1 MKILYLAFT
10 LLSIEITLGQTPN
23 WTGLKLFAGH
33 ATDYGGG
40 IYIDK
45 HNNYYLT
52 STLFSSSA
60 QGLDSLREGCKAIFS
75 PELIGE
81 NGFLL
86 RYDSNKILNL
96 VLPFAPGAFG
106 APSVDDSGNIIV
118 SGVFEFGASR
128 DGFLRKYSSSG
139 NILWTKLLQ
148 STSSGGQSDDVITS
162 LDIFDDGSMVISG
175 FSYGN
180 QVSIFGTIISGPSNF
195 IAKLNA
201 SGNILWIN
209 NFSSTLGLGVYRV
222 KFDKDGN
229 IIIAGN
235 ERNISTN
242 GVDAMIGKLSG
253 TTGNFVWKKN
263 FITSGAYTPF
273 MSSIGSYSNKYV
285 FGGLF
290 GGQIKIGDSTF
301 NSTGNTDIVFL
312 QTDSAG
318 NLIWI
323 KKAGSS
329 GRDKVNNLICDSTG
343 NTLATGGFSDG
354 FQFQSAILPA
364 KGCTDVYIVSFSSNG
379 SLLWI
384 KSGGSSIPGHNDDL
398 FYEEYGSGIAVDSKK
413 QIQVVG
419 TTIGAGNF
427 GSLIY
432 NAPEN
437 AQQNAFWLSLGEKN
451 NSDIINY
458 PCTKISA
465 DSSFF
470 LSLFPNP
477 FHEMLSIKNSQNKML
492 KYDIQLYNI
501 LGQSLYTKTDNSVI
515 MTITDWISFPSGIY
529 FLKVK
534 IGDYKKTFKIVKR

>member
-10 LLSIEITLGQTPN
+10 LLSVKFTLGQTPN

-45 HNNYYLT
+45 NNNYYLT
-52 STLFSSSA
+52 GTLFSPSSL
-60 QGLDSLREGCKAIFS
+60 GIDSLREGCKAIFS
-75 PELIGE
+75 PELGIE

-96 VLPFAPGAFG
+96 TIPLAPGTFG
-106 APSVDDSGNIIV
+106 EPFVDDSGNIIV
-118 SGVFEFGASR
+118 SGVFEYGASR

-148 STSSGGQSDDVITS
+148 SSSSGGQSDDVITS
-162 LDIFDDGSMVISG
+162 LDIFNDGTMVISG

-180 QVSIFGTIISGPSNF
+180 QVSIFGSIINGPSNF
-195 IAKLNA
+195 IAKLSA
-201 SGNILWIN
+201 LGNVQWIN

-229 IIIAGN
+229 TIIAGN

-242 GVDAMIGKLSG
+242 GVDAMIGKLYG
-253 TTGNFVWKKN
+253 ATGNLVWKKN
-263 FITSGAYTPF
+263 LISSGTYTPLV
-273 MSSIGSYSNKYV
+273 SSIGSYSNNYV

-301 NSTGNTDIVFL
+301 NSIGNTDIVFL
-312 QTDSAG
+312 QTDNAG
-318 NLIWI
+318 NLIWV
-323 KKAGSS
+323 KRAGSS
-329 GRDKVNNLICDSTG
+329 GRDKISKLICDSTG
-343 NTLATGGFSDG
+343 ITLATGGFSDG
-354 FQFQSAILPA
+354 FQFQSTILSA
-364 KGCTDVYIVSFSSNG
+364 KGCTDVYILSFNSNG
-379 SLLWI
+379 SLLWT
-384 KSGGSSIPGHNDDL
+384 KSGGSNIPGHNDDL
-398 FYEEYGSGIAVDSKK
+398 FYEEYGSAIAVDSKS

-427 GSLIY
+427 GTLIF
-432 NAPEN
+432 NAPE
-437 AQQNAFWLSLGEKN
+437 AAKQNAFWLTLGEKN

-458 PCTKISA
+458 PCTKIV

-470 LSLFPNP
+470 LSVFPNP
-477 FHEMLSIKNSQNKML
+477 FHKMLSIKNSQNKML
-492 KYDIQLYNI
+492 KYEIQLYNT
-501 LGQSLYTKTDNSVI
+501 LGQILHTKTDNTVV
-515 MTITDWISFPSGIY
+515 MTITEWKSFPSGIY

-534 IGDYKKTFKIVKR
+534 IGNYKQTFKIVKQ